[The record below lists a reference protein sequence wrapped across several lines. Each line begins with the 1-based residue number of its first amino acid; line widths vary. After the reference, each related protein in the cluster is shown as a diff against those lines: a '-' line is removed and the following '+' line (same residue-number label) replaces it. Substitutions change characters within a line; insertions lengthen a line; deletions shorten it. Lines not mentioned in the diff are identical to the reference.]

1 MHIIKIPPKAAI
13 MAIIMISISMACYGQ
28 QADDSVPAN
37 PMNVALQPPL
47 PKVNQPA
54 AMQIQNKITLDIKGM
69 DILDVLKLISKT
81 SGLNIVASKDV
92 RGPVTLFLKDVPVSE
107 AFEVVISA
115 NGLAYE
121 RSGNII
127 NVMTE
132 REYQLMYGTRFNEKT
147 ETKIVPL
154 KYEIGRAYV

>member
-115 NGLAYE
+115 NGW
-121 RSGNII
+121 
-127 NVMTE
+127 
-132 REYQLMYGTRFNEKT
+132 
-147 ETKIVPL
+147 
-154 KYEIGRAYV
+154 